1 MTRIYLVRHAEAEG
15 NLYRIVQGQDNS
27 NLTDRGWQQVKA
39 LEKRFADI
47 HIDALY
53 TSDLYRTC
61 ATASAIYKPKGLEV
75 HRCRD
80 LREICVGDWE
90 RQTWGDIA
98 RTEPEKMEQFSH
110 QLHLWHISG
119 AETAQEVLD
128 RVRAAVLDI
137 AAENEGKT
145 IAIVS
150 HGYAIRLLLAALQGL
165 PLSRTG
171 ETPTG
176 QNTAVSLLEYE
187 NGVLRVLF
195 RDDTAHLDT
204 PEYLSACK
212 PRRKSDPLEPGL
224 WFRAPEG
231 AEEEAALLSLA
242 RDAWAEAGLGQA
254 FEEAALL
261 ASVPNRLTLLGRNT
275 RGEIVGAVQ
284 MGPEAG
290 WMGLACIR
298 EDCRGRGF
306 GVQLIGQAVQWTR
319 SLGGEALHI
328 ALCPESEA
336 VEFFRDYGF
345 FPADETTSDGRRV
358 YTKDIRFDPE
368 ILSLGL

>member
-1 MTRIYLVRHAEAEG
+1 MTRIYLIRHAEAEG

-75 HRCRD
+75 HRCKD

-98 RTEPEKMEQFSH
+98 RTQPHEMMQFCE
-110 QLHLWHISG
+110 QLHLWHMNG
-119 AETAQEVLD
+119 AETAQQVLD
-128 RVRAAVLDI
+128 RMRRAVLAI
-137 AAENEGKT
+137 AAENDGKT

-150 HGYAIRLLLAALQGL
+150 HGDAIRFLMAQAQGL
-165 PLSRTG
+165 PLSRAD
-171 ETPTG
+171 EVPIG
-176 QNTAVSLLEYE
+176 QNTAVNLLEYE
-187 NGVLRVLF
+187 DGKLRVIF
-195 RDDTAHLDT
+195 QGDTAHLET

-224 WFRAPEG
+224 WFRSPEG
-231 AEEEAALLSLA
+231 AEEKAALVSLVGE
-242 RDAWAEAGLGQA
+242 AWAESGMTSA
-254 FEEAALL
+254 FKEETLL
-261 ASVPNRLTLLGRNT
+261 ADIPRRPTLLGRNT
-275 RGEIVGAVQ
+275 RGEIVGLVQ
-284 MGPEAG
+284 LGPEAG
-290 WMGLACIR
+290 WISLALIR
-298 EDCRGRGF
+298 RDCRRRGF

-319 SLGGEALHI
+319 ARGGEALYI
-328 ALCPESEA
+328 ALAAGSA
-336 VEFFRDYGF
+336 AAEFFREYGF
-345 FPADETTSDGRRV
+345 FPTKETTPDGRRV

-368 ILSLGL
+368 ILALGL